1 MMLVA
6 RTLENFARLPG
17 HVRGIREESKIY
29 SATGEGRIPWV
40 SAEDV
45 AAVAVRALTDRRAP
59 NTEYLVLGPELL
71 SYDEV
76 CSVLNG
82 SVLKGGL

>member
-1 MMLVA
+1 M
-6 RTLENFARLPG
+6 
-17 HVRGIREESKIY
+17 
-29 SATGEGRIPWV
+29 